1 MRFNGKRASE
11 YSTMEIEC
19 MLYLADPRNGS
30 LDDRLTKAQA
40 DELRKVLKFR
50 KERK

>member
-11 YSTMEIEC
+11 YSTEQIKK
-19 MLYLADPRNGS
+19 MLWLGAAV
-30 LDDRLTKAQA
+30 DDLKLLTTGQYN
-40 DELRKVLKFR
+40 ELKKVLKFR